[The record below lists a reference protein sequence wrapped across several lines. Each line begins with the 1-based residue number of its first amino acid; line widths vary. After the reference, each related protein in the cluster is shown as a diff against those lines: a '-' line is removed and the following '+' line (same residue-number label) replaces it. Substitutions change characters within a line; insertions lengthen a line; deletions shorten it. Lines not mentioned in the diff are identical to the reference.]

1 MKRPTFMHGALVALA
16 LAFSASA
23 IVATITPFVGFDH
36 VVRLVI
42 PALSFSYLLYLFRS
56 NDERT
61 GRLTTLSLWSVLAV
75 VSWWFSPPLAFYV
88 LIHVSAIWLVRS
100 LYFYSGLF
108 PALLDLGLNVLSV
121 SGFVW
126 AITRTGSVFLGI
138 WCFFLIQALFVVIPA
153 SVARKKATKDIPRSD
168 NEKFD
173 RARRQA
179 DEALQQLFT
188 Q

>member
-1 MKRPTFMHGALVALA
+1 MKRPTFMHGAFVALA

-23 IVATITPFVGFDH
+23 IVAAITPFVGFDN

-42 PALSFSYLLYLFRS
+42 PALSFTYLLYLFRS
-56 NDERT
+56 TDERT

-75 VSWWFSPPLAFYV
+75 VSWWLSPPLAFYV
-88 LIHVSAIWLVRS
+88 LIHVGAIWLVRS

-108 PALLDLGLNVLSV
+108 PALLDLGLGVISV
-121 SGFVW
+121 SAFVW

-138 WCFFLIQALFVVIPA
+138 WCFFLMQALFIVIPS
-153 SVARKKATKDIPRSD
+153 SVARNRATKDVPPSD